1 MKASSSHDDM
11 AAIATITHLLFASLG
26 CRVYFEH
33 VESGANVS
41 DGLSRGGLGDDWTK
55 NQGWYLVNAVLPNF
69 QELSRLPFQEL
80 CQQLQ
85 SLLAVV

>member
-1 MKASSSHDDM
+1 MASSHEDM
-11 AAIATITHLLFASLG
+11 AAIATITHLLLASLG

-33 VESGANVS
+33 VESGASVS
-41 DGLSRGGLGDDWTK
+41 DGLSREGLEDAWTK
-55 NQGWYLVNAVLPNF
+55 SQGWYPVNAVLPNF
-69 QELSRLPFQEL
+69 QELSKLPFQEL